1 MGGFKLTG
9 LAAGSANGDSVRYEQ
24 VVGVYQPVDADL
36 TALATYSNAASAGPL
51 SEVCQHRLS
60 LTTALPVTVTD
71 VTGATTV
78 YLTPD
83 KGNRISL
90 FDGTNWANVA
100 QDELS
105 MALASDSGFTG
116 YHQSGKL
123 FDVFY
128 FDDSGT
134 KRIGTGPA
142 WTNDTT
148 RASAI
153 SRLNGVYVNT
163 SSMTVRFGSASGNT
177 VTVAASRGTYLG
189 TIYCTANGQTEDSL
203 AKRMVWNAYNRRRRP
218 MRVVEGTDT
227 WNYSTASYRQ
237 ANNSAANQLAM
248 VRGLDEDEV
257 FAQVNAKVAH
267 SAAAFVSPNVGIG
280 LGSSTVNSATTFRRV
295 STNDGSS
302 GPLGLPTAEYEG
314 FPGLGYRDL
323 RWLEIGAGT
332 GTQTWIGDAAGNDQ
346 CGMIGRVMA

>member
-36 TALATYSNAASAGPL
+36 TALATYSNAANAGPL

-128 FDDSGT
+128 FDDAGT

-163 SSMTVRFGSASGNT
+163 SSMTARFGSASGNT
-177 VTVAASRGTYLG
+177 VTLAANRGTYLG
-189 TIYCTANGQTEDSL
+189 TIYCTANGQTEDSA
-203 AKRMVWNAYNRRRRP
+203 AKRMVWNAYNRRARS
-218 MRVVEGTDT
+218 MSVTDT
-227 WNYSTASYRQ
+227 TDSWNYTTATWRQ
-237 ANNSAANQLAM
+237 ARATATNQIAF
-248 VRGLDEDEV
+248 VRGLSEDAV
-257 FAQVNAKVAH
+257 D
-267 SAAAFVSPNVGIG
+267 AAVLGAYGNSTAAVLGSVGIG
-280 LGSSTVNSATTFRRV
+280 LDSTSVNSATAFQAATAFTINTV
-295 STNDGSS
+295 SPS
-302 GPLGLPTAEYEG
+302 TARYRA
-314 FPGLGYRDL
+314 FPGLGYHYL
-323 RWLEIGAGT
+323 VWLEISQATGT
-332 GTQTWIGDAAGNDQ
+332 GTFYGDAGTTLLQ
-346 CGMIGRVMA
+346 SGMTATVFA